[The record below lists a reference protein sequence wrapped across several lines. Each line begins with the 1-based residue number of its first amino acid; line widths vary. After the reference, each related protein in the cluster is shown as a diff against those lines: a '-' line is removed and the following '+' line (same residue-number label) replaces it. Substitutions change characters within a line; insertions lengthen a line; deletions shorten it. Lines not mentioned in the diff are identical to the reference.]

1 VLGPGA
7 LRVAALVEALTLTA
21 MLLNVATVHAA
32 PVSALLGPLHG
43 AAYLASIALVLTTP
57 GVPRSARLRVLI
69 PGVGGLLARR
79 RLRED
84 RRDEPHAGDAGVAS
98 PGA

>member
-1 VLGPGA
+1 MGLGPGA
-7 LRVAALVEALTLTA
+7 LRIAALVEALTLAA

-57 GVPRSARLRVLI
+57 GAPRAAKLRVLI
-69 PGVGGLLARR
+69 PGIGGLLAQR
-79 RLRED
+79 RLQAV
-84 RRDEPHAGDAGVAS
+84 PAG
-98 PGA
+98 GA

>member
-1 VLGPGA
+1 MPGSGA
-7 LRVAALVEALTLTA
+7 LRIAALVEAFTLAA

-32 PVSALLGPLHG
+32 PVSAVLGPLHG

-57 GVPRSARLRVLI
+57 GAPRAARLRVLV

-79 RLRED
+79 RSEAR
-84 RRDEPHAGDAGVAS
+84 PQAAG
-98 PGA
+98 